1 MSKKIYLALGVFPL
15 FMSTLV
21 GCSSLHVHTIDSPY
35 EANETSH
42 WKTCK
47 ICHEKFDEHEHTWN
61 EFNDTCFICEYHD
74 PLVRLEGNVV
84 VGLTAHG
91 MNKLTFDIPNMVND
105 VSVKGIAPG
114 AFAGSKAV
122 TVKLNRDLDYYYA
135 DAFAGSNVKIINSE
149 EGDLVQWVK
158 EGDKMVKHRDFEA
171 MIDNHHYKTLAEAFD
186 AVEVNDATITL
197 LKDVKVDSKMPI
209 KVNHSISLVAYQS
222 SASLECNFNIVPA
235 GILYIPETITYQ
247 GDAKLLLGD
256 FKEKR
261 GAGDSGKDGN
271 TTENVYNTGSLVF
284 THKEERPDNVNVNY
298 VESFGEGVALYPAVG
313 AKQVVNDLLVVPVN
327 HYAFGTLRFSKDF
340 SEIKGLTEYGQT
352 VTHLNITN
360 VVEGRDANI
369 GERSF
374 SIAWDLKVPVAMVED
389 THYYCFVPKGL
400 FLDLTIGDGIKVVK
414 KAAFNNR
421 IDSDIDREIINYLYP
436 VFSHLFS
443 ITIGDTVEE
452 IQYRAFYDSVALASI
467 GGGKKLKKIGE
478 SAFEKSMNL
487 VTVDFEHSALS
498 EIKSKAFA
506 DCRSL
511 SQVILPEGSWKF
523 NSDMYFPY
531 DMTPERIAYFI
542 ANSDGNGTWTKSPLD
557 TRPVSYT
564 TSTAKDSLGRFKKV
578 KYVSTISE
586 AINSSDLADG
596 GEIYISEKCK
606 EKNIALSQISKSLTI
621 NVAPELKDITVGNE
635 NGITVNAG
643 KYLALYN
650 AKPNGDITLKANKT
664 AGAEEFKNVAS
675 FAIKKGVDMEHD
687 VRFEYEDN
695 SNGTF
700 SAISNEVVIREKAY
714 NAYGLFDF
722 SLTRSDNTVTSHLI
736 DLTNLGKSVT
746 TITFGRQIELAE
758 GEVSR
763 VHLQNGQ
770 LSSSGDIAYVF
781 LSDEVINIGVNFFN
795 SFTKLQEVILGNGIT
810 NIAEGSFQNCT
821 NLRHVVLPD
830 SLTSIGESAFKGC
843 TSLLSVN
850 IPDRIASVPKYCF
863 DGCTSLSSV
872 SLSDSGVLTNIWDC
886 SFRKCENLTSINIP
900 GSVKIIHQSA
910 FSECTSLSE
919 ITFEEDDKNTN
930 LGIYESAFA
939 GCTSLVSISFPSR
952 TSGILTSAFANCTA
966 LESVYLPDDNRLGMI
981 FNNAFV
987 GCTNLTSFHFG
998 NNIYSWMAGSTFL
1011 SPEDLSNDSTA
1022 AKYLTDTY
1030 INVDWQKRANHDF

>member
-84 VGLTAHG
+84 VGLTPHG
-91 MNKLTFDIPNMVND
+91 MNKLTFDIPNTVND

-222 SASLECNFNIVPA
+222 SATLECNFNIVPA

-247 GDAKLLLGD
+247 GDVKLLLGD

-421 IDSDIDREIINYLYP
+421 IDSDIDREIVNYLYP

-606 EKNIALSQISKSLTI
+606 ETSIALSQVNKSLTI
-621 NVAPELKDITVGNE
+621 NVAPELKNITVGDE

-664 AGAEEFKNVAS
+664 AGAEEFKSVAS
-675 FAIKKGVDMEHD
+675 FAIKKDDDMEHD
-687 VRFEYEDN
+687 VRFEYDDN

-700 SAISNEVVIREKAY
+700 DATSNEIVVREKTY

-722 SLTRSDNTVTSHLI
+722 SISRSDNTVTSHLI
-736 DLTNLGKSVT
+736 DLTNLGKSAT
-746 TITFGRQIELAE
+746 SLTFGRQIELGE
-758 GEVSR
+758 EEVSK
-763 VHLQNGQ
+763 VYLENGRF
-770 LSSSGDIAYVF
+770 SGSGDIAYAF
-781 LSDEVINIGVNFFN
+781 LSDEVVNIGVNFFN
-795 SFTKLQEVILGNGIT
+795 NFTKLQEVTFGNGIT
-810 NIAEGSFQNCT
+810 DIANGAFQGCT
-821 NLRHVVLPD
+821 NLKHVVLPD
-830 SLTSIGESAFKGC
+830 SLTTIGDSAFSGC
-843 TSLLSVN
+843 TGLISIN
-850 IPDRIASVPKYCF
+850 IPDKVQWVPANCF
-863 DGCTSLSSV
+863 NGCTNLSSV
-872 SLSDSGVLTNIWDC
+872 TLSDSG
-886 SFRKCENLTSINIP
+886 NLVQIRE
-900 GSVKIIHQSA
+900 SA
-910 FSECTSLSE
+910 FSDCKNLASITIPSSMKWIKTGAFSGCESLSQV
-919 ITFEEDDKNTN
+919 TFEEGGTSEN
-930 LGIYESAFA
+930 LWIDANSFKDCISLTTLSLPSQTWTIGGSAFS
-939 GCTSLVSISFPSR
+939 GCIS
-952 TSGILTSAFANCTA
+952 
-966 LESVYLPDDNRLGMI
+966 LESVYLPEDNKMLIIGQ
-981 FNNAFV
+981 NAFA

-998 NNIYSWMAGSTFL
+998 NNTTGWKAGDAPL
-1011 SPEDLSNDSTA
+1011 SSEDLSNDSRA
-1022 AKYLTDTY
+1022 ALYLRETY
-1030 INVDWQKRANHDF
+1030 LNVQWQNGSEL